1 MPIYRPFLQLSQVFT
16 PRLRGCIQK
25 VDCSRAKR
33 TIYPASA
40 GVYPG
45 GWCVRRLRTHLPRAR
60 GGCSPCTLLL
70 TIYTPIYPAHARMF
84 PNSNHIFDHCGYLPR
99 ARGDVPTNSDATE
112 HVDAIGPT
120 HVCAPHVKNR
130 TNEFLVIS
138 QLPIR
143 YKNHFFGIY
152 ISLIRILK
160 INFRKKVTQCS

>member
-1 MPIYRPFLQLSQVFT
+1 MKGYLPRVCGGVPSSTQIVLGRSVFT
-16 PRLRGCIQK
+16 PRLR
-25 VDCSRAKR
+25 
-33 TIYPASA
+33 

-60 GGCSPCTLLL
+60 GGCSPCALLL
-70 TIYTPIYPAHARMF
+70 TIYTPIYPAHARMS